1 MIGLSRNIFWRI
13 KGDNNIEY
21 KILHLCSE
29 EIVCS
34 SKKSVENFNIQI
46 FHSQIGMV
54 TVDASIQLNLKNNFQ
69 SLFLK

>member
-34 SKKSVENFNIQI
+34 SKKSVEIYNIKI

-54 TVDASIQLNLKNNFQ
+54 N
-69 SLFLK
+69 